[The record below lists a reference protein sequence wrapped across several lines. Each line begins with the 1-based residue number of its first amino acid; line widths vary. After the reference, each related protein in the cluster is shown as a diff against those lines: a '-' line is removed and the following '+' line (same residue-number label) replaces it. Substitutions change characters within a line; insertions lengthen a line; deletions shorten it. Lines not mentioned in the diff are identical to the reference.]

1 LLLGAIVLGMNPSFA
16 SPLASEGRLIGGTWQ
31 DEQLGQ
37 ELLSAAKRGYFKV
50 VERLI
55 AQGASVEAKDNHG
68 WGPLS
73 WAAYNDHEAMCR
85 LLITKKASIEV
96 KNNYGATPL
105 MHAAQF
111 GYEAVC
117 KLLIANKASVE
128 AKNND
133 GWTPLIWAAANGHE
147 TICRLLIANKASV
160 EAKDNDGWTPLIYA
174 ANCGHE
180 SVCKLLIA
188 NKASIEVKSNDGW
201 TPLMRA
207 ARCGHDV
214 VCMLLIDVQ
223 LEEAR
228 KSKAA
233 IATFLGVARKR
244 SYHLP
249 CHMQYDVAKLIARQA
264 FESVQ
269 QDKQLVVE
277 QINEVFSL
285 EKRTRLLEH
294 LNRQMNVRINALKL
308 EETANK
314 KINGLSGVGLKGV
327 EGSTFHEQNN

>member
-1 LLLGAIVLGMNPSFA
+1 MNKIINFLCLSLLLLGATVLGMNTP
-16 SPLASEGRLIGGTWQ
+16 EK
-31 DEQLGQ
+31 QLSR
-37 ELLSAAKRGYFKV
+37 ELLSAARDCSLDE

-55 AQGASVEAKDNHG
+55 GQG
-68 WGPLS
+68 
-73 WAAYNDHEAMCR
+73 
-85 LLITKKASIEV
+85 
-96 KNNYGATPL
+96 
-105 MHAAQF
+105 
-111 GYEAVC
+111 
-117 KLLIANKASVE
+117 ASVE

-233 IATFLGVARKR
+233 IATFLGIVKKR
-244 SYHLP
+244 RDNLP
-249 CHMQYDVAKLIARQA
+249 CHIHYDVAKIIARQA

-269 QDKQLVVE
+269 QDKQCVVA
-277 QINEVFSL
+277 QIG
-285 EKRTRLLEH
+285 KGGI
-294 LNRQMNVRINALKL
+294 QALKD
-308 EETANK
+308 
-314 KINGLSGVGLKGV
+314 SLKAHV
-327 EGSTFHEQNN
+327 NQKLNESIK

>member
-1 LLLGAIVLGMNPSFA
+1 MVIDNIFNCPFGANKWPYRGVNGRYLMNKITNFLCLNLLLLGATVLGMNTPDKHLLFA
-16 SPLASEGRLIGGTWQ
+16 ARRGDLEG
-31 DEQLGQ
+31 
-37 ELLSAAKRGYFKV
+37 
-50 VERLI
+50 VETLI

-128 AKNND
+128 AKDNNE
-133 GWTPLIWAAANGHE
+133 WTPLIWAA
-147 TICRLLIANKASV
+147 
-160 EAKDNDGWTPLIYA
+160 
-174 ANCGHE
+174 
-180 SVCKLLIA
+180 
-188 NKASIEVKSNDGW
+188 
-201 TPLMRA
+201 
-207 ARCGHDV
+207 RCGHDV
-214 VCMLLIDVQ
+214 MCILLIDVQ

-233 IATFLGVARKR
+233 IATFLGIVKKR
-244 SYHLP
+244 RDNLP
-249 CHMQYDVAKLIARQA
+249 CHIHYDVAKIIARQA

-269 QDKQLVVE
+269 QDKQCVVA
-277 QINEVFSL
+277 QIG
-285 EKRTRLLEH
+285 KGGI
-294 LNRQMNVRINALKL
+294 QALKD
-308 EETANK
+308 
-314 KINGLSGVGLKGV
+314 SLKAHV
-327 EGSTFHEQNN
+327 NQKLNESIK